1 MLYRPDENMLPV
13 ILNNLGEDYDSR
25 VLPSIIGEEVKS
37 IISKYAAEQLITQRE
52 KVSIDIRE
60 GLTRRLAEFSIIL
73 DDVSITDMQ
82 FSREYVQSVEA
93 KQVAQQVAEMKKFKV
108 QKEQELAKANAIRS
122 QGSAESARLVNEAI
136 EKAGRGMITLR
147 KI

>member
-1 MLYRPDENMLPV
+1 M
-13 ILNNLGEDYDSR
+13 
-25 VLPSIIGEEVKS
+25 
-37 IISKYAAEQLITQRE
+37 ITQRE

-122 QGSAESARLVNEAI
+122 QGSAESAKLVN
-136 EKAGRGMITLR
+136 
-147 KI
+147 

>member
-1 MLYRPDENMLPV
+1 M
-13 ILNNLGEDYDSR
+13 
-25 VLPSIIGEEVKS
+25 
-37 IISKYAAEQLITQRE
+37 ITQRE

-122 QGSAESARLVNEAI
+122 
-136 EKAGRGMITLR
+136 
-147 KI
+147 

>member
-1 MLYRPDENMLPV
+1 M
-13 ILNNLGEDYDSR
+13 
-25 VLPSIIGEEVKS
+25 PSIIGEEVKS

-108 QKEQELAKANAIRS
+108 
-122 QGSAESARLVNEAI
+122 
-136 EKAGRGMITLR
+136 
-147 KI
+147 

>member
-1 MLYRPDENMLPV
+1 M
-13 ILNNLGEDYDSR
+13 
-25 VLPSIIGEEVKS
+25 
-37 IISKYAAEQLITQRE
+37 ITQRE

-122 QGSAESARLVNEAI
+122 QGSAESAKLVNDAI
-136 EKAGRGMITLR
+136 ERAGRGMITLR